1 MMKMAKH
8 MQPSEPIALRTR
20 PRAAR
25 GSRSNSQSRARR
37 GNRPMRKQR
46 GIALILALW
55 LTVMLTVI
63 ASGFAFSMRSE
74 AIAARNMIS
83 MAQARAAANGA
94 IERTVFEL
102 SRSITP
108 DTWKRDG
115 VRHYWREG
123 DIAIA
128 ASATD
133 ESALIDLNTANE
145 VLLRSLFINVGEA
158 DPDLAARIADAIQD
172 WRDPDDLKR
181 PNGAEEAD
189 YRAAGLKYKPANGP
203 FETVTELAR
212 VMGVTPAIYTRVAD
226 SLTVHS
232 GQAGINPL
240 TASRAVL
247 LALPNATSDSVDAY
261 MPARDEAI
269 KNNQPVPPFPPA
281 QAFTAGAGPRW
292 RVRAVATMPDG
303 VTFAREA
310 VVTPS
315 GDMRRPLV
323 MLAWLDPITQP
334 PSGISAAAADKD
346 NGNGRP

>member
-1 MMKMAKH
+1 MTVRAH
-8 MQPSEPIALRTR
+8 PQP
-20 PRAAR
+20 
-25 GSRSNSQSRARR
+25 RR
-37 GNRPMRKQR
+37 QR

-74 AIAARNMIS
+74 ALAARNMIS

-102 SRSITP
+102 SRAVTP

-115 VRHYWREG
+115 VPHTWREG
-123 DIAIA
+123 DASIT

-133 ESALIDLNTANE
+133 ESALIDINSANE
-145 VLLRSLFINVGEA
+145 VLLRSLFINVGGA
-158 DPDLAARIADAIQD
+158 DPDLAAHIADAIQD
-172 WRDPDDLKR
+172 WRDTDDLKR

-189 YRAAGLKYKPANGP
+189 YRAAGLKYKPANGQ

-212 VMGVTPAIYTRVAD
+212 VMGVTPAIYARVAD

-232 GQAGINPL
+232 GQPGINPL
-240 TASRAVL
+240 TASRQVL
-247 LALPNATSDSVDAY
+247 LALPNATPDNVDAFLT
-261 MPARDEAI
+261 ARSDAL
-269 KNNQPVPPFPPA
+269 KANQPIPPFPPA

-310 VVTPS
+310 VVSPS
-315 GDMRRPLV
+315 GDRRRPLIA
-323 MLAWLDPITQP
+323 MAWLDQITP
-334 PSGISAAAADKD
+334 LPAGAAADAASKESS
-346 NGNGRP
+346 NGHP

>member
-1 MMKMAKH
+1 MTIPM
-8 MQPSEPIALRTR
+8 PIRRRR
-20 PRAAR
+20 PRAR
-25 GSRSNSQSRARR
+25 N
-37 GNRPMRKQR
+37 QR

-74 AIAARNMIS
+74 ALAARNMIS

-102 SRSITP
+102 SRISTP

-115 VRHYWREG
+115 VAHTWRDGE
-123 DIAIA
+123 ITLT

-133 ESALIDLNTANE
+133 ESARIDLNTANE
-145 VLLRSLFINVGEA
+145 VLLRSLFINIGGA
-158 DPDLAARIADAIQD
+158 DPDAAAHIADAILD
-172 WRDPDDLKR
+172 WRDADDFKR

-189 YRAAGLKYKPANGP
+189 YRAAGLTYKPANAP

-212 VMGVTPAIYTRVAD
+212 VMGVTPAIYARVAD
-226 SLTVHS
+226 SLTVLS

-240 TASRAVL
+240 TASRTVL
-247 LALPNATSDSVDAY
+247 LALPNATADAVDAY
-261 MPARDEAI
+261 LAARGDAL
-269 KNNQPVPPFPPA
+269 KANQPVPPFAPA
-281 QAFTAGAGPRW
+281 QAYTAGASARW

-310 VVTPS
+310 VVNPS
-315 GDMRRPLV
+315 GDQRRPFV
-323 MLAWLDPITQP
+323 ALAWLDPSSP
-334 PSGISAAAADKD
+334 LPAAAAAVDAADKD
-346 NGNGRP
+346 KTYGRP